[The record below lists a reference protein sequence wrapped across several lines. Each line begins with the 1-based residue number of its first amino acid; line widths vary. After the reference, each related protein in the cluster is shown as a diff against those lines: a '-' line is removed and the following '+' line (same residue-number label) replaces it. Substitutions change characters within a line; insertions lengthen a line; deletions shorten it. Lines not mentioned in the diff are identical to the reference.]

1 MISLTTIAILVGV
14 ILDFI
19 LGDPNYAFHPICLIG
34 RAISFFEKK
43 YRALCPRTPRG
54 ERRCGAL
61 LLITILI
68 LSTSIP
74 ACILLL
80 AYKIHPVVYAIVASI
95 FCYQLMA
102 TKSLKD
108 ESMKVYAPLK
118 EHNLEKGRYAVSM
131 IVGRDTSKL
140 DEAGI
145 TRATV
150 ETIAENASD
159 GCIAPLFYM
168 LIGGPILGF
177 AYKAINTLD
186 SMVGYKNEKYVN
198 VGRYSAKLDDIVN
211 FIPSRL
217 AALFMIV
224 ASFLL
229 GMRGKQACKVFIRDR
244 KKSPSPN
251 SAQTESVMA
260 GALGVWLLGD
270 TWYFGKLHKK
280 ESIGDHQREIE
291 SEDIKRA
298 NQLLYMTVIL
308 FAIVGLIVRFIVV

>member
-1 MISLTTIAILVGV
+1 MAIVTGL

-19 LGDPNYAFHPICLIG
+19 LGDPYYSFHPVCLIG
-34 RAISFFEKK
+34 RAITFFEKL
-43 YRALCPRTPRG
+43 YRGICPKTSSG
-54 ERRCGAL
+54 EKRCGFL
-61 LLITILI
+61 LLMTILI
-68 LSTSIP
+68 LTTGISGT
-74 ACILLL
+74 ILVL
-80 AYKIHPVVYAIVASI
+80 AYWIHPIFYYVIASL
-95 FCYQLMA
+95 FCYQLLA

-108 ESMKVYAPLK
+108 ESMKVYDALEEK
-118 EHNLEKGRYAVSM
+118 NLEKSRYAVSR

-140 DEAGI
+140 DEAGV

-186 SMVGYKNEKYVN
+186 SMVGYKNEKYLY

-211 FIPSRL
+211 FIPSRVG
-217 AALFMIV
+217 ALFMIM
-224 ASFLL
+224 ASGLL
-229 GMRGKQACKVFIRDR
+229 GMRGRQAWKIFRRDR

-260 GALGVWLLGD
+260 GALGIWLLGD

-280 ESIGDHQREIE
+280 EQIGEGLREIE
-291 SEDIKRA
+291 ASDIKRA
-298 NQLLYMTVIL
+298 NQLLYVTIIL
-308 FAIVGLIVRFIVV
+308 FATIGIIIRVICL